1 MEIYLGMP
9 GRDGHDGFWMKEVV
23 SIAKMLA
30 KWCAVYGLGKLTATL
45 IRKWITSDIHAKAG
59 HSRLVLAD
67 FDVPAGGGGFN
78 NRSIL
83 NVPQPM
89 QPLAGHHVYVC
100 LRMVCVGLYMCL
112 MFERSENMTAGRL
125 SVCVVNCLCGVCL
138 YVVCLG
144 GLKNDRG
151 SPFLWA
157 CELFVWVFP
166 GKRLYKPTFT
176 RHTKAQPT
184 RTSYEKVTE
193 SEWGNWWS
201 NGVRKATS
209 TPCGRL
215 TAITTSRKPRKMR
228 RRGSAFRRRWL
239 RHVYLQQV
247 FCLE

>member
-89 QPLAGHHVYVC
+89 HHLAGNHVYVC
-100 LRMVCVGLYMCL
+100 LRIVCVGSYMCL
-112 MFERSENMTAGRL
+112 MFGRHENIAAGRL
-125 SVCVVNCLCGVCL
+125 SVCVVNCLCGFAYML
-138 YVVCLG
+138 YV
-144 GLKNDRG
+144 
-151 SPFLWA
+151 W
-157 CELFVWVFP
+157 
-166 GKRLYKPTFT
+166 
-176 RHTKAQPT
+176 KA
-184 RTSYEKVTE
+184 
-193 SEWGNWWS
+193 
-201 NGVRKATS
+201 
-209 TPCGRL
+209 
-215 TAITTSRKPRKMR
+215 
-228 RRGSAFRRRWL
+228 
-239 RHVYLQQV
+239 
-247 FCLE
+247 